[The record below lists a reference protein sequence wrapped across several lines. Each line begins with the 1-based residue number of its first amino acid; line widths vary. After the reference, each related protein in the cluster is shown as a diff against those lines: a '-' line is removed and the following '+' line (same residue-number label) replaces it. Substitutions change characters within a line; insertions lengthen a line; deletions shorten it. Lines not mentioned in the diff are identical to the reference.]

1 MEDDGRKLRVTVV
14 HPSGRRTFDPASKA
28 RLIESCL
35 QPGASVAQLALDHG
49 VNANLLWKWIRRHR
63 LATNERLVIAPPST
77 PAFIPVEIE
86 GAANDVVSMQDKML
100 DLRRHEPGARLPKPE
115 ESGFLSSPARVSASL
130 PNGVNLTLEC
140 GDERAVSAMIGALC
154 NVQTGR

>member
-35 QPGASVAQLALDHG
+35 QPGASVARLALDHG
-49 VNANLLWKWIRRHR
+49 VNANLLWRWIRRHR
-63 LATNERLVIAPPST
+63 LATKERAVIAPPSMS
-77 PAFIPVEIE
+77 AFIPVHVE
-86 GAANDVVSMQDKML
+86 AASKEVASRQDRTL
-100 DLRRHEPGARLPKPE
+100 DLRSDESGARLPKPE
-115 ESGFLSSPARVSASL
+115 ESGLLSSPAKVSASL
-130 PNGVNLTLEC
+130 PNGVNLTVEC
-140 GDERAVSAMIGALC
+140 GDVQAVSAMIGALC